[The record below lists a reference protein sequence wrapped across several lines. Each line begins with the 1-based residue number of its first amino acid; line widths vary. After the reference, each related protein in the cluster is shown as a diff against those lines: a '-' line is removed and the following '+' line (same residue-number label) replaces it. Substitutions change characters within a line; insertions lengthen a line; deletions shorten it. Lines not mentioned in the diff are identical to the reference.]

1 MGIGTWRRTWQG
13 SPLFSQLSQI
23 FCRAHMDIVQLPSC
37 GSVTTMTLPS
47 SFPQGEL
54 ISMPRDVPE
63 PSGERTH
70 EGAEDKQEPVA
81 PGHVPQPDVCGTPA
95 TAIDIA
101 SANRRH
107 RRSKHTSEVRRRTR
121 SARADQVA
129 GGLPSETDPAAH
141 TRTPPEGKCE
151 RSSPRLESRDA
162 RPRVLSEAHPRL
174 GETKQLSAS
183 VRSTSPL
190 ERDSRASTT
199 RAQAE
204 T

>member
-1 MGIGTWRRTWQG
+1 MPIEIAVPKP
-13 SPLFSQLSQI
+13 SIQI
-23 FCRAHMDIVQLPSC
+23 DQEKTEESRDTAPN
-37 GSVTTMTLPS
+37 
-47 SFPQGEL
+47 
-54 ISMPRDVPE
+54 RDV
-63 PSGERTH
+63 R
-70 EGAEDKQEPVA
+70 K
-81 PGHVPQPDVCGTPA
+81 PDVCGTPA

-107 RRSKHTSEVRRRTR
+107 RRSKHTSEVPRRTR